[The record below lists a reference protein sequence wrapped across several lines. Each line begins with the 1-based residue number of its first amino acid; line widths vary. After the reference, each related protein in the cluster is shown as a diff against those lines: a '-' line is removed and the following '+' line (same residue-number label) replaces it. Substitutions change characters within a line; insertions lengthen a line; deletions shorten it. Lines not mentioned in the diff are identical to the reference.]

1 MTPKLNEQR
10 QRLLEILRRHVREED
25 IELIDMDFH
34 VDQ

>member
-10 QRLLEILRRHVREED
+10 QRLLEILRRHVREQD
-25 IELIDMDFH
+25 IELTDMDFH